1 MAVPHLELARD
12 PTRGAERQPLL
23 DPFDIGEEEDEFD
36 VAGVVLDQNL
46 ERTLAVARR
55 RPVLG
60 DAHLQRRDGVATGVA
75 DFRARA
81 PVDRGD
87 RQMEQYVEH
96 PRARAA
102 DRAICRTAWR
112 SSARRPAGRSRG
124 RTGGREWRDACEVYT
139 RTGRGP
145 RARAFAQALEIP
157 LSMMRVFRACPVP
170 DRRLLRGSPRGLIHG
185 LMTACNSLVLQ
196 RKAHENIRREFV
208 SLTDREPRRD
218 NSRSKNPRSA
228 PPA

>member
-46 ERTLAVARR
+46 ERTLAVARG

-96 PRARAA
+96 PRAVRPIEQFVEQLGVLRP
-102 DRAICRTAWR
+102 D
-112 SSARRPAGRSRG
+112 ARQGARGGEQGVENGGTHAKYIRGPAG
-124 RTGGREWRDACEVYT
+124 V
-139 RTGRGP
+139 
-145 RARAFAQALEIP
+145 
-157 LSMMRVFRACPVP
+157 
-170 DRRLLRGSPRGLIHG
+170 
-185 LMTACNSLVLQ
+185 
-196 RKAHENIRREFV
+196 
-208 SLTDREPRRD
+208 REPAHSRR
-218 NSRSKNPRSA
+218 RSKSLSK
-228 PPA
+228 

>member
-12 PTRGAERQPLL
+12 PTRRAERQPLL

-60 DAHLQRRDGVATGVA
+60 DAHLQRRDGVASGVA

-96 PRARAA
+96 PRAVRPIEQFVEQLGVLRP
-102 DRAICRTAWR
+102 D
-112 SSARRPAGRSRG
+112 ARQGARGGEQGVENGGTHAKYIRGPAGV
-124 RTGGREWRDACEVYT
+124 REP
-139 RTGRGP
+139 G
-145 RARAFAQALEIP
+145 FAQADPP
-157 LSMMRVFRACPVP
+157 LRCVVFEAMHVSSP
-170 DRRLLRGSPRGLIHG
+170 GSNPQTC
-185 LMTACNSLVLQ
+185 MTKL
-196 RKAHENIRREFV
+196 K
-208 SLTDREPRRD
+208 
-218 NSRSKNPRSA
+218 RSA
-228 PPA
+228 QFWASP